1 MREGMK
7 DGRMRRNENEKK
19 KRNGKFSI
27 YRFISLNFIG

>member
-19 KRNGKFSI
+19 KGTESFQ
-27 YRFISLNFIG
+27 FIDLLA